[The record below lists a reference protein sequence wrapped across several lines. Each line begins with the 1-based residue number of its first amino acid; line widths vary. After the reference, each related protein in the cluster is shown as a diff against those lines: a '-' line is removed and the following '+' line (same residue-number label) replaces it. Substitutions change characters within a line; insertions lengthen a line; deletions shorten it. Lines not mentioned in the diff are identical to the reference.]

1 MQSATEPS
9 MGGGA
14 DDVPGRQGRSPNAEV
29 RRASEAREAPAH
41 VGDPYTTGRRGPQN
55 GGVTTAPDAVTA
67 PTRLGLDRPVLI
79 SNLLSGAMCLAP
91 LAILSWPLLL
101 IGGLYVV
108 AGAVF
113 LAAVYGRRPLTR
125 RQELLAWLVPWLA
138 AVALWSLLV
147 GSIEFENNL
156 SQYLLGMYAGVVVAT
171 PSYLVWQI
179 VALGARQ
186 FMARRA
192 SKSPLPA

>member
-1 MQSATEPS
+1 M
-9 MGGGA
+9 
-14 DDVPGRQGRSPNAEV
+14 
-29 RRASEAREAPAH
+29 
-41 VGDPYTTGRRGPQN
+41 
-55 GGVTTAPDAVTA
+55 TTAPDAVTA
-67 PTRLGLDRPVLI
+67 PTGLGLDRPVLI
-79 SNLLSGAMCLAP
+79 SNLLAGAMCLAP

-156 SQYLLGMYAGVVVAT
+156 SQYLFGMYAGVVVAT

-179 VALGARQ
+179 VALAARQ
-186 FMARRA
+186 FMAWRA